1 MANTRLTRTNSGNA
15 TEVKKGTISLW
26 FKATEV
32 LTGGSDRWLI
42 GQYTDG
48 NAHFYIY
55 LRNSGA
61 IGIYQ
66 VEGGSTQY
74 NYITRMIVRDN
85 SAWYHLV
92 LAWDTTVSTATERTK
107 LYINGERI
115 TTFETQTNI
124 PQNYGLRIADPRVQY
139 IGGVSGYGT
148 HYNGLMSHVHYA
160 DGTQYAPTVFGSVD
174 SVTGEWQINTSP
186 SFTPGNHGFTIL
198 KDGNTITDQSANSNN
213 WSLQSGTITNT
224 KDCPSN
230 VMATM
235 NPLAKFKSGA
245 GITQG
250 NNTVTM
256 TTAKAGVMSTI
267 GIPNNKGKFY
277 AEFKMTRLAA
287 DSRFHFGILPF
298 ECLEADDPVNAA
310 NKGIMLSGYNAAIY
324 AGGGN
329 INAFYGG
336 TGRFNS
342 FTGILGIAVDLTSS
356 TKTIA
361 FSKDGAWITGS
372 NATNANYSNAL
383 KVNITSYLSIS
394 PHWHIGVGSGNSSGT
409 TGIYTMNF
417 GNGFFG
423 TTAIT
428 TNSGN
433 GYAGAEGAS
442 KFNYAV
448 PSGYSA
454 LNTKGL
460 NQ

>member
-1 MANTRLTRTNSGNA
+1 MANTYINRNFSNSGNR
-15 TEVKKGTISLW
+15 TIWTLSMWVKRSKIGAEQMLAHAYQGSNDYTKIRFESDDILT
-26 FKATEV
+26 FENY
-32 LTGGSDRWLI
+32 TGGSRNIAKRTNRMFRDTNAFYHFVFVNTPSAQTIYVNGVQETSWR
-42 GQYTDG
+42 TNTTG
-48 NAHFYIY
+48 NVSTWWNHNISNTMFATV
-55 LRNSGA
+55 N
-61 IGIYQ
+61 
-66 VEGGSTQY
+66 GGS
-74 NYITRMIVRDN
+74 NYFD
-85 SAWYHLV
+85 
-92 LAWDTTVSTATERTK
+92 
-107 LYINGERI
+107 G
-115 TTFETQTNI
+115 
-124 PQNYGLRIADPRVQY
+124 IA
-139 IGGVSGYGT
+139 
-148 HYNGLMSHVHYA
+148 SHVHFC
-160 DGTQYAPTVFGSVD
+160 DGTALAPTVFGETD
-174 SVTGEWQINTSP
+174 STTGEWKIKTAP
-186 SFTPGNHGFTIL
+186 SFTLGTNGFIIL

-213 WSLQSGTITNT
+213 FSLGGGTLTNT

-442 KFNYAV
+442 KFAYQ
-448 PSGYSA
+448 PRSGHSA
-454 LNTKGL
+454 LSTKGL

>member
-1 MANTRLTRTNSGNA
+1 MANTYLTWTPSNSGTRA
-15 TEVKKGTISLW
+15 KWTFSAWVKKGETTANGTLFFS
-26 FKATEV
+26 
-32 LTGGSDRWLI
+32 GGSNSDYSKILLQSS
-42 GQYTDG
+42 GKL
-48 NAHFYIY
+48 YI
-55 LRNSGA
+55 SEVG
-61 IGIYQ
+61 
-66 VEGGSTQY
+66 GGST
-74 NYITRMIVRDN
+74 IWEI
-85 SAWYHLV
+85 
-92 LAWDTTVSTATERTK
+92 
-107 LYINGERI
+107 
-115 TTFETQTNI
+115 QTNRLFRDASAFYHI
-124 PQNYGLRIADPRVQY
+124 VIVYDSGQGTASNRVKIYVNGVQETSLSATSYPAQNRGAQWLAGGQQHRIGRDYISQY
-139 IGGVSGYGT
+139 FGGV
-148 HYNGLMSHVHYA
+148 MSHINFSDGYA
-160 DGTQYAPTVFGSVD
+160 LAPTVFGSTD
-174 SVTGEWQINTSP
+174 STTGEWKINTSP
-186 SFTPGNHGFTIL
+186 SFTLGTYGFTIL
-198 KDGNTITDQSANSNN
+198 KDGSTITDQSSNSNN
-213 WSLQSGTITNT
+213 WSLGGGTLTNT

-256 TTAKAGVMSTI
+256 TTAKAGVPSTL
-267 GIPNNKGKFY
+267 GIPSDKGKFY

-287 DSRFHFGILPF
+287 DSRFHFGLLPF

-394 PHWHIGVGSGNSSGT
+394 PHWHISVGSGNSSGT

-454 LNTKGL
+454 LSTKGL